1 MDTLNGLP
9 AHILLVHAV
18 VVLLP
23 LAAFLLVLIAVW
35 PAARRHLAPA
45 NAVLSVVV
53 LALIPVTTS
62 AGEWLE
68 KNVEASTLVREHAER
83 GDTAIFVALPIAVLA
98 LVIWWRGREIDALA
112 ASRTAGTDVDP
123 AAIDGSSGS
132 ASGVAITDRTA
143 TRHRLLLAPESA
155 LVSIVIAVL
164 AVVAAGAAVYDT
176 YLIGDSGAQATWQGQ
191 INSAPPGGEPAGDNN

>member
-23 LAAFLLVLIAVW
+23 LGAFLLVLTALW
-35 PAARRHLAPA
+35 PPARRHLAAA

-53 LALIPVTTS
+53 VALIPVTTS

-68 KNVEASTLVREHAER
+68 KNVDQGPLVREHAER
-83 GDTAIFVALPIAVLA
+83 GDTAIFVGVPIAVLA
-98 LVIWWRGREIDALA
+98 LVIWWRGREIDAL
-112 ASRTAGTDVDP
+112 TAGRNAAADVGP
-123 AAIDGSSGS
+123 AAVEASLASP
-132 ASGVAITDRTA
+132 SGVATKERTS
-143 TRHRLLLAPESA
+143 TRRRLLLAPQSTMVGV
-155 LVSIVIAVL
+155 LIAV
-164 AVVAAGAAVYDT
+164 ASVVAAGAAVYDT

-191 INSAPPGGEPAGDNN
+191 INSAPTGGDNN